1 VNITVNGEPR
11 EVPAETT
18 IEELLASL
26 ERGDEALAVAVN
38 LHVVSRDTFAERS
51 LVPEDRVDIVTAVG
65 GG

>member
-1 VNITVNGEPR
+1 MNITVNGEPR